1 MAEGIRRR
9 ERPWPFRRLL
19 RLAVRP
25 PAPEQ
30 DVDEELRFHLELS
43 AERLVQ
49 EGMSP
54 EAAREEALRRFGD
67 VGHYRDTCVELTR
80 QREREMSRTLRWGA
94 LVQDVRY
101 GVRGLLR
108 TPGFTLVAVLTL
120 ALGIGANTAIFGV
133 VRGVLMRELPYPAP
147 ERLVRLWQ
155 VAPETPKGYFS
166 VPDIEDWRTHSK
178 SLEAAGAYQYAEG
191 RTGIDL
197 LGDGEPVRL
206 QMSFVTDGFFQTLG
220 SAPLLGRTLQAQDHV
235 HGQANV
241 LVLSYGLWQRRFGGA
256 ADVVGRTVTLDN
268 KPSTVVGVMPRGF
281 DFPSPN
287 VEAWMPV
294 ALFTQQSVPW
304 EQRGSRWLAAVG
316 RLKPGV
322 TLEAARAE
330 LGTVAR
336 ALEAEHPDSNARFG
350 GATVVPLHESMVGE
364 VKASLLVLLGAVAFI
379 LLIACA
385 NLANL
390 LLARGTVREQELAV
404 RAALGASPGRL
415 ARQLITESLILAFA
429 GGVLGLGVA
438 VLGAEGLVHLASGKL
453 PRASEVRL
461 DGAVLAFTLG
471 LTALT
476 GVLFGLVPALRAT
489 SPALQPLLKGASPG
503 QGAGGGKRLR
513 SGLVVAEVALAVV
526 LASGAGLAARS
537 FEHLLSTD
545 MGFEPKGLAV
555 VSFSIGSAHSQDRLE
570 YFQRVMEAVRAVPG
584 VESAGTAKT
593 VPGQTD
599 VEQVRLPL
607 PGQPDALV
615 RANVLHISRDY
626 FRTLRIPLKSGR
638 DFTDDDRR
646 GDNAQLVMVVNETFV
661 RRYGL
666 QGDPVGQVIDLGSPV
681 MIVGVV
687 GDTLQA
693 GPSEPAEPM
702 IYLHVL
708 QNTRSG
714 VNLLVRGQGDP
725 LRVAADVQRAIWSV
739 DRNQTITRVTTLEHL
754 MSEVVARPR
763 LLAVLMGLFA
773 ALGLLLGAVG
783 IYGVLA
789 YTVSQRRREIGVRL
803 ALGATPR
810 DVLRMVVGGGLRLV
824 GLGVGVGLAGA
835 LALARLMESVLYGVP
850 PHDPLTFA
858 TVVVGLLGVALIA
871 SWLPARRATRVPPA
885 TVLRSE

>member
-1 MAEGIRRR
+1 MAEGPVRR

-43 AERLVQ
+43 VERLVQ
-49 EGMSP
+49 SGMSP
-54 EAAREEALRRFGD
+54 AAAREEALRRFGD
-67 VGHYRDTCVELTR
+67 VARYRDTCVELSR
-80 QREREMSRTLRWGA
+80 QREKEMSRALRWGA

-155 VAPETPKGYFS
+155 VAPETPKGYLS
-166 VPDIEDWRTHSK
+166 VPDMEDWRANSK

-191 RTGIDL
+191 RSGMDM

-206 QMSFVTDGFFQTLG
+206 QMAFVTDGVFQAVG
-220 SAPLLGRTLQAQDHV
+220 SAPLLGRPLQPQDHV
-235 HGQANV
+235 HGQASV
-241 LVLSYGLWQRRFGGA
+241 VVMSHGLWQRRFGGS

-268 KPSTVVGVMPRGF
+268 KPMTVVGVMPRGF

-294 ALFTQQSVPW
+294 AYFKQNSVPW
-304 EQRGSRWLAAVG
+304 EDRNCRWLAGVG

-322 TLEAARAE
+322 TVEAARAE
-330 LGTVAR
+330 LTGVAK
-336 ALEAEHPDSNARFG
+336 AIEAEHPNTNARFS

-364 VKASLLVLLGAVAFI
+364 VKTSLLVLLGAVAFI

-415 ARQLITESLILAFA
+415 ARQLITESLLLAFA
-429 GGVLGLGVA
+429 GGLLGLGVA
-438 VLGAEGLVHLASGKL
+438 VLGAEGLVRLAAGKL

-461 DGAVLAFTLG
+461 DGVVLAFTLG
-471 LTALT
+471 LTAFT
-476 GVLFGLVPALRAT
+476 GILFGLLPALRAT
-489 SPALQPLLKGASPG
+489 SPSLQPLLKGASAG

-513 SGLVVAEVALAVV
+513 GGLVVAEVALAVV

-545 MGFEPKGLAV
+545 MGFDPKGLAV

-599 VEQVRLPL
+599 VEQVRLDVPER
-607 PGQPDALV
+607 PGEQV
-615 RANVLHISRDY
+615 RVNVLHISRDY

-638 DFTDDDRR
+638 DFTDADRR
-646 GDNAQLVMVVNETFV
+646 GENTQLVMLVNEMFV

-666 QGDPVGQVIDLGSPV
+666 QGDPVGQVLNIGAPAT
-681 MIVGVV
+681 IIGVV

-702 IYLHVL
+702 LYLHVM

-714 VNLLVRGQGDP
+714 VNLMVRGKGDP
-725 LRVAADVQRAIWSV
+725 LLLAASVQKAVWSV
-739 DRNQTITRVTTLEHL
+739 DRNQTITRVTTLEQM

-803 ALGATPR
+803 ALGATTR

-824 GLGVGVGLAGA
+824 AVGVAVGLAGA

-858 TVVVGLLGVALIA
+858 SVVVGLMGVALIA
-871 SWLPARRATRVPPA
+871 SWLPARRASRVPPA
-885 TVLRSE
+885 VALRAE

>member
-1 MAEGIRRR
+1 M
-9 ERPWPFRRLL
+9 
-19 RLAVRP
+19 
-25 PAPEQ
+25 
-30 DVDEELRFHLELS
+30 
-43 AERLVQ
+43 
-49 EGMSP
+49 
-54 EAAREEALRRFGD
+54 
-67 VGHYRDTCVELTR
+67 
-80 QREREMSRTLRWGA
+80 
-94 LVQDVRY
+94 
-101 GVRGLLR
+101 
-108 TPGFTLVAVLTL
+108 
-120 ALGIGANTAIFGV
+120 
-133 VRGVLMRELPYPAP
+133 
-147 ERLVRLWQ
+147 
-155 VAPETPKGYFS
+155 
-166 VPDIEDWRTHSK
+166 
-178 SLEAAGAYQYAEG
+178 
-191 RTGIDL
+191 
-197 LGDGEPVRL
+197 
-206 QMSFVTDGFFQTLG
+206 TDGFFQTLG

-241 LVLSYGLWQRRFGGA
+241 LVLSYGLWQRRFGGS

-268 KPSTVVGVMPRGF
+268 KPMTVVGVMPRGF

-294 ALFTQQSVPW
+294 AYFKQNSVPW
-304 EQRGSRWLAAVG
+304 EDRNCRWLAGVG

-322 TLEAARAE
+322 TVEAARAE
-330 LGTVAR
+330 LTGVAK
-336 ALEAEHPDSNARFG
+336 AIEAEHPNTNARFS

-364 VKASLLVLLGAVAFI
+364 VKTSLLVLLGAVAFI

-415 ARQLITESLILAFA
+415 ARQLITESLLLAFA
-429 GGVLGLGVA
+429 GGLLGLGVA
-438 VLGAEGLVHLASGKL
+438 VLGAEGLVRLAAGKL

-461 DGAVLAFTLG
+461 DGVVLAFTLG
-471 LTALT
+471 LTAFT
-476 GVLFGLVPALRAT
+476 GILFGLLPALRAT
-489 SPALQPLLKGASPG
+489 SPSLQPLLKGASAG

-513 SGLVVAEVALAVV
+513 GGLVVAEVALAVV

-545 MGFEPKGLAV
+545 MGFDPKGLAV

-599 VEQVRLPL
+599 VEQVRLDVPER
-607 PGQPDALV
+607 PGEQV
-615 RANVLHISRDY
+615 RVNVLHISRDY

-638 DFTDDDRR
+638 DFTDADRR
-646 GDNAQLVMVVNETFV
+646 GENTQLVMLVNEMFV

-666 QGDPVGQVIDLGSPV
+666 QGDPVGQVLNIGAPAT
-681 MIVGVV
+681 IIGVV

-702 IYLHVL
+702 LYLHVM

-714 VNLLVRGQGDP
+714 VNLMVRGKGDP
-725 LRVAADVQRAIWSV
+725 LLLAASVQKAVWSV
-739 DRNQTITRVTTLEHL
+739 DRNQTITRVTTLEQM

-803 ALGATPR
+803 ALGATTR

-824 GLGVGVGLAGA
+824 
-835 LALARLMESVLYGVP
+835 
-850 PHDPLTFA
+850 
-858 TVVVGLLGVALIA
+858 
-871 SWLPARRATRVPPA
+871 
-885 TVLRSE
+885 